1 MKGILAGIAGI
12 ILLYFMS
19 NIWGRKQRVIA
30 KENEIVIR
38 LNSFFFRFIK
48 ICTIFCSIFGA
59 LGITGIMGGLYTDLE
74 DIIWII
80 HIFVTAVIFWGIWI
94 YFSKKRIV
102 VKNDIIY
109 LQVLWKK
116 YVIANCSNI
125 KQTKNKL
132 IFYENKRKIT
142 AITPIYEGYSEI
154 LGWMERQRGNNELTR
169 IKSE

>member
-19 NIWGRKQRVIA
+19 NIRGRKQRVIA

-38 LNSFFFRFIK
+38 LNGFFFRFIK

-94 YFSKKRIV
+94 YFRKKRIV

-109 LQVLWKK
+109 LQVL
-116 YVIANCSNI
+116 
-125 KQTKNKL
+125 
-132 IFYENKRKIT
+132 
-142 AITPIYEGYSEI
+142 
-154 LGWMERQRGNNELTR
+154 
-169 IKSE
+169 